1 MEGSHTPA
9 PADEAADHDRLRLVP
24 TTTLGLAER
33 LAGRL
38 DRHLVRF
45 AEHLRE
51 GLLAASVAVGL
62 EVMGEL
68 MDAEVTDLAG
78 PKGKHNPARTA
89 KRHGSQ
95 DGSVTLGGRRV
106 QVRRPRIR
114 TVGDDEHELPLASY
128 DSFTSADLLAD
139 GVVARMLGGLST
151 RGYPVGL
158 EPVGSRVEQAATGTS
173 HSAVS
178 RRFVTATAERLDQ
191 LLHRPLGGQRWLV
204 VFLDGFGM
212 GEHLLVGALGVT
224 ADGTKVPLGV
234 VEGTTENTAV
244 CTRLV
249 TGLRDRGLDT
259 EHGVLFVIDGGK
271 ALAAAVR
278 GTFGANALIQRCRRH
293 KERNVLDHLPEA
305 ERPLIQRRLRS
316 AWATPD
322 AEQAQHELETLAR
335 GLARQRPGAAASL
348 REGLAETL
356 TVNRLGVG
364 GKLLQTLESTN
375 PVESMIEIVRDH
387 AGRVKRW
394 SSGEMALRWA
404 AAGML
409 AAEAQFRRV
418 KGYRELPA
426 LAAALEQATTDD
438 RPPTSP
444 SPPDPMIRYGGP
456 TQIQRPTGQPLP
468 EISAMACWAT
478 WVRPRAPQAKATN
491 PTTRPTPLPRSP

>member
-114 TVGDDEHELPLASY
+114 IVGDDEHELPLASY

-212 GEHLLVGALGVT
+212 GEHLLVA
-224 ADGTKVPLGV
+224 
-234 VEGTTENTAV
+234 
-244 CTRLV
+244 
-249 TGLRDRGLDT
+249 
-259 EHGVLFVIDGGK
+259 
-271 ALAAAVR
+271 
-278 GTFGANALIQRCRRH
+278 
-293 KERNVLDHLPEA
+293 
-305 ERPLIQRRLRS
+305 RS
-316 AWATPD
+316 
-322 AEQAQHELETLAR
+322 
-335 GLARQRPGAAASL
+335 G
-348 REGLAETL
+348 
-356 TVNRLGVG
+356 
-364 GKLLQTLESTN
+364 
-375 PVESMIEIVRDH
+375 
-387 AGRVKRW
+387 
-394 SSGEMALRWA
+394 
-404 AAGML
+404 
-409 AAEAQFRRV
+409 
-418 KGYRELPA
+418 
-426 LAAALEQATTDD
+426 
-438 RPPTSP
+438 
-444 SPPDPMIRYGGP
+444 
-456 TQIQRPTGQPLP
+456 
-468 EISAMACWAT
+468 
-478 WVRPRAPQAKATN
+478 
-491 PTTRPTPLPRSP
+491 